1 MEHDGHRPYPDD
13 EDDDDDREAAER
25 LRRYRY
31 PTEDD
36 MAHDVLD
43 MLEMGL
49 SKRDVLERGGI
60 RGDLPSVS
68 RFRRELEKQYQAFDT
83 QRSRVAAAAHT
94 PAEHTS
100 PFLPIDGRFATP
112 IFHKFSERSPGNY
125 DEKRWFG
132 YIVSQLAEL
141 RYYLGGAPD
150 DIELQRIKH
159 IMKDGYITGVA
170 WRGLITYRS
179 RKIRVS
185 ILMYRGQKAHMY
197 VSGTSMKPW
206 VVDKIW

>member
-1 MEHDGHRPYPDD
+1 MEDDGHRPYPDD

-25 LRRYRY
+25 WSRYAR
-31 PTEDD
+31 PTDDD

-60 RGDLPSVS
+60 RGPLPSVS
-68 RFRRELEKQYQAFDT
+68 RFRQELERQYQEFDR

-94 PAEHTS
+94 APEHTD
-100 PFLPIDGRFATP
+100 PLVPIDGRLAIP
-112 IFHKFSERSPGNY
+112 AAQKFSQRSPGDY

-132 YIVSQLAEL
+132 HICRTLADL

-150 DIELQRIKH
+150 DYQLYRIKSLT
-159 IMKDGYITGVA
+159 KDGFINGVV
-170 WRGLITYRS
+170 WKGKIFYRS
-179 RKIRVS
+179 RTIRVS
-185 ILMYRGQKAHMY
+185 ILMYRGQNAHMY
-197 VSGTSMKPW
+197 VSGTNMKPW